1 MKISV
6 LVPVYGVEKYI
17 ARCAESLFSQTYRDL
32 EFVFVD
38 DCTPDRS
45 IAVLHEV
52 MERWPQRA
60 AQVRILRNGRNSG
73 VGYVRQRLIDEST
86 GDCIAFV
93 DSDDY
98 LPARAIELLAAEME
112 RSGADIVDGAW
123 QGVTQDGVS
132 AVRPPCHER
141 DASRYLALMLC
152 QNIVP
157 HRMWGRLFRRSVFV
171 ENGVR
176 LVPGIDLAEDYTVM
190 TRLMFYASRSVID
203 APVYFY
209 SEDNTASY
217 THVASLR
224 HLQSYLKACRV
235 VLDFFTVNDTAGR
248 YRTPLQMGM
257 VNALRIVRRSGYGFA
272 PADELLCYRP
282 QGVFFRLMSALFR
295 GRCSYRVAE
304 MLYLLARR
312 IYVLWLKM

>member
-52 MERWPQRA
+52 MGRWPQRA
-60 AQVRILRNGRNSG
+60 AQVRILRNDRNRG

-86 GDCIAFV
+86 GGCITFV

-98 LPARAIELLAAEME
+98 LPPRAIELLAAEME

-123 QGVTQDGVS
+123 QGVTCDGVT
-132 AVRPPCHER
+132 AVKFPCREH
-141 DASRYLALMLC
+141 DTKRYLALMLC
-152 QNIVP
+152 QNLVP
-157 HRMWGRLFRRSVFV
+157 HRLWGRLFKRSVFAG
-171 ENGVR
+171 NGVR

-190 TRLMFYASRSVID
+190 TRLMFYASRSTID
-203 APVYFY
+203 DPVYFY
-209 SEDNTASY
+209 SEENTASY

-235 VLDFFTVNDTAGR
+235 VLDFFTANDTARR
-248 YRTPLQMGM
+248 YLTPLQFGM

-272 PADELLCYRP
+272 VEDELLGYRP
-282 QGVFFRLMSALFR
+282 QGAFFHLMAALFR
-295 GRCSYRVAE
+295 GKCPYRVAE
-304 MLYLLARR
+304 VTYLLARKV
-312 IYVLWLKM
+312 YVSFMLP